1 MKRVFYILLA
11 AILVLSTPVQ
21 AFAAPSSSSSSASGS
36 NITDGTNSLFYRV
49 ASAASIY
56 TDVMSAW
63 HPDGPKSL
71 KEELQGDSIAN
82 VSSGLGYIDPDH
94 ALPSLNYTLSSK
106 DSQNVTRYSISN
118 QAFTNIP
125 GAEEYAK
132 FGYAAQFKGLDSTT
146 TSNSTGPLRQVIGA
160 LTQGMYWLASS
171 IGKLMHGIANI
182 LSLFNPFNA
191 IKAPLNNII
200 NGGSVSEIS
209 NATSSASFFNR
220 PNNPITYLFSTV
232 MSPFMGT
239 PTSVGLIALYMAVTI
254 VGILLVASRKGAT
267 SASDNARK
275 VKTLFVRIL
284 FMTSGILLLGYTY
297 TSMLN
302 WATSEPLQA
311 KNVISKAVLTTFV
324 DTESW
329 AKNNFDTSNL
339 SGRNWQGEVNIAA
352 GADYNP
358 ANGSID
364 ISNLMENP
372 RVTALNIN
380 GVHTDDIGDKRG
392 GVSYLDVDDYSL
404 RTDGSDAS
412 SFMDEKASSLL
423 GSYTSGK
430 VFTSA
435 DYQNYMS
442 GKVASS
448 GSNAG
453 DRLNKWVAIARD
465 PVNYAS
471 SLATAGVTTGNTTVT
486 PESNFFLQS
495 NPGGYSVEGAAN
507 RSNDVMTAIFSYVK
521 DNLGKPDFDQK
532 INEMMSASQGG
543 NTTDTDLN
551 YLADGKATGGHITRL
566 STVGTYNYLSSV
578 FDSSG
583 FNVYS
588 ADESQNNFTRYSHY
602 SVSSVGAG
610 PFGQILSIINLIA
623 LLAAF
628 GLIGLVYSLGLLF
641 SNIRRGLTML
651 IHLPFAAL
659 GALRS
664 IGQVIM
670 LVAMMC
676 FEIVVS
682 LLLYQVAIAFVEGVN
697 EFILDT
703 LPGIVTPVGGSNSVV
718 GSILFGVIGTAAL
731 IGSIILALRIRG
743 MVIAGMSDVASR
755 FLEAFLLDQKPAG
768 ARFEDKQSTALASGA
783 KGLATGFA
791 MAGANGGAGGIA
803 KGVAIAGGAVAAGSA
818 MAAAGDPAG
827 VAAGAAQLGATASS
841 SATGTGEGA
850 ANAMGQ
856 GMGTGTGQGFGE
868 GSATGKASADG
879 ASALAGA
886 DSALSSRNEASDIG
900 SASALADAVH
910 GVAGDAHGQ
919 GDASAEG
926 GASMARAMANTGDST
941 SAPSLQATAA
951 QDANLSVD
959 GRGESDKYGGEG
971 YASAESSSDSGLE
984 AALEARGVTGD
995 NNVVG
1000 DASNEGR
1007 GELGVT
1013 SQANA
1018 DVDADTSLSALGVAE
1033 GANSSATG
1041 TSSSTRGLN
1050 GTSAAGAAAGRADA
1064 DGSGQ
1069 SGRDGMASLNRGMLG
1084 GSSRS
1089 GSATTPDGERIHGI
1103 RGSSRLGNE
1112 SESMAAAAPA
1122 DGTGSGTENTRH
1134 RLDGTNVSGSGS
1146 LGAAARSV
1154 GAGSTSSRTQN
1165 NSVASV
1171 GGRSAAAHGAPGR
1184 ASSMQGVPGRP
1195 VSIHGAPGRVQSEQ
1209 GLPRRSHG
1217 AMDAPMRDGA
1227 VPMSRPSAAD
1237 RRAAAL
1243 DAARKARESGETDV
1257 DA

>member
-1 MKRVFYILLA
+1 M
-11 AILVLSTPVQ
+11 Q
-21 AFAAPSSSSSSASGS
+21 AFAAPNTSSASGS

-146 TSNSTGPLRQVIGA
+146 TSNSTGPLRHVIGA

-171 IGKLMHGIANI
+171 IGKLMQQIASI
-182 LSLFNPFNA
+182 LSFFNPFNA
-191 IKAPLNNII
+191 ISGPLNQIVNR
-200 NGGSVSEIS
+200 GGADGISE
-209 NATSSASFFNR
+209 ATSQESFFNAA
-220 PNNPITYLFSTV
+220 NNPITKLFSTV
-232 MSPFMGT
+232 MSPFLGT
-239 PTSVGLIALYMAVTI
+239 TTNIGLIALYVAIAV

-302 WATSEPLQA
+302 WAKDSPLQA
-311 KNVISKAVLTTFV
+311 KNVISKSVLTTFA

-329 AKNNFDTSNL
+329 AKNNFDTSGLYN
-339 SGRNWQGEVNIAA
+339 GGNVNITD
-352 GADYNP
+352 GANNI
-358 ANGSID
+358 NGSID
-364 ISNLMENP
+364 ISDLGANP
-372 RVTALNIN
+372 RVIALNLN
-380 GVHTDDIGDKRG
+380 GVQSDDVGRTDLGA
-392 GVSYLDVDDYSL
+392 SYLDVGAY
-404 RTDGSDAS
+404 GSSAAQQNA
-412 SFMDEKASSLL
+412 MDEKASSLL

-453 DRLNKWVAIARD
+453 EKLNKWVAIARD

-486 PESNFFLQS
+486 PESNNFLKA
-495 NPGGYSVEGAAN
+495 NNNYSVEGAAN

-551 YLADGKATGGHITRL
+551 YLADGSANNGHITRL

-610 PFGQILSIINLIA
+610 PFGQILSVVNLIA

-670 LVAMMC
+670 LVSMMC
-676 FEIVVS
+676 FEIAVS
-682 LLLYQVAIAFVEGVN
+682 LGLYHIAIAFVEGVN
-697 EFILDT
+697 SFILDK
-703 LPGIVTPVGGSNSVV
+703 LPGYVSVFGGNNSVV
-718 GSILFGVIGTAAL
+718 GSILLGVIGTASL

-768 ARFEDKQSTALASGA
+768 TKFEDKQSTALASGA
-783 KGLATGFA
+783 KGLATGLA

-827 VAAGAAQLGATASS
+827 VAAGAAQLGANASS
-841 SATGTGEGA
+841 SATGTGEGTGEGM
-850 ANAMGQ
+850 ANA
-856 GMGTGTGQGFGE
+856 MGTGTGQGFGE
-868 GSATGKASADG
+868 GSVTGKASADG

-900 SASALADAVH
+900 SASALSDAVH
-910 GVAGDAHGQ
+910 GIAGDAHGQ

-926 GASMARAMANTGDST
+926 GASMARAMADIGDSM
-941 SAPSLQATAA
+941 SAPTLQATAA

-959 GRGESDKYGGEG
+959 GRGESDKYGGAG

-1041 TSSSTRGLN
+1041 TSSSTRGLD
-1050 GTSAAGAAAGRADA
+1050 GTSAADIAGRAGA
-1064 DGSGQ
+1064 DGASAGSGQ
-1069 SGRDGMASLNRGMLG
+1069 AGRDGMASLNRGMLG

-1089 GSATTPDGERIHGI
+1089 GSATTPDGERVHGI

-1122 DGTGSGTENTRH
+1122 DGTGSGTENTRN

-1154 GAGSTSSRTQN
+1154 GAGAGSSRTQN
-1165 NSVASV
+1165 NSAASV
-1171 GGRSAAAHGAPGR
+1171 GGRSAAAHGVPGR
-1184 ASSMQGVPGRP
+1184 ASSVQ
-1195 VSIHGAPGRVQSEQ
+1195 GAPGRSQSMRGMPGRPASVQGAPGHAQSEQ

-1243 DAARKARESGETDV
+1243 DAARKARESGEIDT
-1257 DA
+1257 